1 MAVNTFPS
9 KLVEDAVNEMSRLP
23 GIGRKTALRL
33 ALHLLK
39 KNKETS
45 LSLGN
50 AIINMR
56 QNINFCSICHNVS
69 DTEICAICAD
79 NKRDKTTICVIEDVR
94 DMIAIEN
101 TQQYT
106 GVYHILGGIISPM
119 DGIGPDNL
127 NIETLVRKV
136 SENRAKEIILALR
149 TTIEGD
155 TTNFFLYKKL
165 RDSQVKIS
173 VIARGMAIGDELEYT
188 DEVTLGR
195 SLLNRT
201 PYETFI
207 ID

>member
-1 MAVNTFPS
+1 MNTFPS
-9 KLVEDAVNEMSRLP
+9 KLVEDAVNELSRLP

-39 KNKETS
+39 KNKDIA

-50 AIINMR
+50 ALINMR
-56 QNINFCSICHNVS
+56 QNINFCSVCHNIS
-69 DTEICAICAD
+69 DTDICPICAD
-79 NKRDKTTICVIEDVR
+79 NKRDKSTICVIEDVR

-101 TQQYT
+101 TQQYM

-127 NIETLVRKV
+127 NIESLINKVRENKV
-136 SENRAKEIILALR
+136 KEIILALR

-155 TTNFFLYKKL
+155 TTNFYLYKKL
-165 RDSQVKIS
+165 KDTEAKIS

-195 SLLNRT
+195 SILNRT

-207 ID
+207 VD

>member
-1 MAVNTFPS
+1 MNTFPS

-39 KNKETS
+39 KNKEAS

-69 DTEICAICAD
+69 DTDICSICAD

-136 SENRAKEIILALR
+136 NENRAKEIILALR